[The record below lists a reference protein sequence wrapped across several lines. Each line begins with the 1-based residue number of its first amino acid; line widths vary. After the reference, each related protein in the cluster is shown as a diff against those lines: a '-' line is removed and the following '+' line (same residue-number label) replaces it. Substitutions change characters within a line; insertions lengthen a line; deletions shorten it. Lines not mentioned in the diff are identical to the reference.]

1 VTAETQD
8 KHDPFAVL
16 KVADFRLLLLSR
28 TLLTIALQVQGM
40 AVGWQIY
47 ELTKNPLA
55 LGLIGLAEVLPAI
68 TVSLYAGHLA
78 DIVDRKT
85 IISMSVLVLFLSIG
99 SLSII
104 SLSHLS
110 LALTCALIYAIIAI
124 SGLARG
130 FYAPSVFALVSQI
143 VPRPLFGNAAAWN
156 SSSWQASAIA
166 GPIIGGFLY
175 VKLGAGLTYAVSTL
189 FILIGLF
196 CLLCLKSKTDLSAAP
211 KGTVR
216 ESIAEG
222 LRFVFSN
229 QIILG
234 SMALDLFAVLFGG
247 AVALLPIFADSIFH
261 RGPEALGMLRAAPSV
276 GAFLVAS
283 LLAFTPVKRKAGV
296 IFLAVVAGFGL
307 CMIGFGLSTSFYLSL
322 ALLALSGIFD
332 GISVYVRS
340 TIYQLN
346 TPDDMKG
353 RVAAV
358 NSIFIGS
365 SNEIGEFE
373 SGVMAKLMG
382 TVPSVV
388 FGGCM
393 TLLVVL
399 VTAWRAP
406 KLRRLDL

>member
-1 VTAETQD
+1 MTAETQD